1 MTIEMTFYYTTQLEW
16 KGGKVGELSGEG
28 IPRLTVVTPPEFH
41 GPSGN
46 WSPEQ
51 LFVAAANACVM
62 TTFLAI
68 AEKSRLA
75 IQDYRSTATGRLEK
89 LEAGESRST
98 DEAGLQITEI
108 VIRPRLT
115 VADERDREK
124 AAKLI
129 AKAEEQCLIS
139 KSMKANVVLK
149 PEILAGAT
157 PARAVGM

>member
-1 MTIEMTFYYTTQLEW
+1 MTTEMTFFYTAELEW
-16 KGGKVGELSGEG
+16 KGGKVGELSSEG
-28 IPRLTVVTPPEFH
+28 VPRLTVVTPPEFH
-41 GPSGN
+41 GPAGQ

-75 IQDYRSTATGRLEK
+75 IQGYRSTATGRLEK
-89 LEAGESRST
+89 LQAGELRSQ
-98 DEAGLQITEI
+98 DEAGLQITEV
-108 VIRPRLT
+108 VIKPRLT

-139 KSMKANVVLK
+139 KSMKAKVVLK
-149 PEILAGAT
+149 PEILVDT
-157 PARAVGM
+157 KPARAAGM